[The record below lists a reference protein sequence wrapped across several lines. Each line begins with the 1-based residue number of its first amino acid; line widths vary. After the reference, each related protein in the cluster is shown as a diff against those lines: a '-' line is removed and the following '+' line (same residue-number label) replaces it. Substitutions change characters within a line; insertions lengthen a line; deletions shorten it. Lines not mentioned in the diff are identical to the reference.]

1 MIGTSITTTS
11 TVGWAYKGNKVN
23 FRQQDYPA
31 VFLAAD
37 RASSGA
43 QDEYLN
49 LTRGTLI
56 LLVAGA
62 GFAAVSPVFTTSS
75 VKAAFAVSSAISLAA
90 SVLLTLYLKAR
101 KPEQLWYGGR
111 AVAESAKSMAWRY
124 MTQAA
129 PYVANSSSAEVDRQF
144 VFSLESIIKERKQL
158 AFGFGGEFAKQP
170 QISDRMRS
178 VRAGRLAE
186 RCKVYIAERICDQR
200 VWYGNQ
206 ARSNRT
212 SENRY
217 FKIVFVSQLAALAAA
232 IALLRWPDSVVRLTG
247 FFASLA
253 SALIAWLQL
262 KQHKELAQSYS
273 IAELELGFIEEKAR
287 HIKTEEEFSDFV
299 SDAENAISREH
310 TLWIARRDRS

>member
-1 MIGTSITTTS
+1 LKFSE
-11 TVGWAYKGNKVN
+11 
-23 FRQQDYPA
+23 RDYPA

-37 RASSGA
+37 RASSCA
-43 QDEYLN
+43 QEKYLN

-62 GFAAVSPVFTTSS
+62 GFAAAS
-75 VKAAFAVSSAISLAA
+75 AAFAFDSIKPAFAIISALLLAGSL
-90 SVLLTLYLKAR
+90 LLTLYLKAQ

-111 AVAESAKSMAWRY
+111 AVAESAKSMSWRY

-129 PYVANSSSAEVDRQF
+129 PYLADPAAAEVDQKF
-144 VFSLESIIKERKQL
+144 VSSLESIVKERKQL
-158 AFGFGGEFAKQP
+158 AFGFGGEFTKQP
-170 QISDRMRS
+170 QISDRMRA
-178 VRAGRLAE
+178 VRASTLAE
-186 RCKVYIAERICDQR
+186 RCQVYLAERICDQR

-206 ARSNRT
+206 AKNNRLA
-212 SENRY
+212 ENRY
-217 FKIVFVSQLAALAAA
+217 FKVVFMSQFAALAAA
-232 IALLRWPDSVVRLTG
+232 IALVRWPGSTVRLTG

-273 IAELELGFIEEKAR
+273 VAELELGFIEEKAR
-287 HIKTEEEFSDFV
+287 HVTGEKAFSDFV

>member
-1 MIGTSITTTS
+1 L
-11 TVGWAYKGNKVN
+11 K
-23 FRQQDYPA
+23 FREQDYPA

-43 QDEYLN
+43 QEKYLS

-62 GFAAVSPVFTTSS
+62 GFAAASAVFAFDSI
-75 VKAAFAVSSAISLAA
+75 KPAFAVISALLLAGSL
-90 SVLLTLYLKAR
+90 LLTLYLKAQ

-129 PYVANSSSAEVDRQF
+129 PYLADPSAAGVDQKF
-144 VFSLESIIKERKQL
+144 VSFLESIVKERKQL
-158 AFGFGGEFAKQP
+158 AFGFGGEFTKQP
-170 QISDRMRS
+170 QISDRMRA
-178 VRAGRLAE
+178 VRASTLAE
-186 RCKVYIAERICDQR
+186 RCQVYLTERICDQR
-200 VWYGNQ
+200 VWYGDQ
-206 ARSNRT
+206 AKNNRLA
-212 SENRY
+212 ENRY
-217 FKIVFVSQLAALAAA
+217 FKVVFMSQFAALAAA
-232 IALLRWPDSVVRLTG
+232 IALVRWPGSTVRLTG

-273 IAELELGFIEEKAR
+273 VAELELGFIEEKAR
-287 HIKTEEEFSDFV
+287 HVTTEKAFSDFV